1 MRSCLGG
8 RSCWKRLSRR
18 TWFCYCTTW
27 YVFSFSHRPELKRQG
42 PRYHGNFQEAA
53 GRFLT
58 CQLYATEHT
67 SRADVADEGA
77 TSINIYLSTLGQN
90 AADKR
95 LFTLPNTSA
104 IVKAIRTGP
113 AIPEEHILLS
123 LSASDIQPSEESIV
137 NAAVPHPWR
146 ARQLRHGLA
155 KLHGDI
161 HAFSPCPLDDSV
173 EAVGGGAVILK
184 LVDLSQTS
192 EELASALSILRDL
205 IKDSWRASEEMERI
219 R

>member
-1 MRSCLGG
+1 MCRC
-8 RSCWKRLSRR
+8 
-18 TWFCYCTTW
+18 
-27 YVFSFSHRPELKRQG
+27 V
-42 PRYHGNFQEAA
+42 
-53 GRFLT
+53 
-58 CQLYATEHT
+58 
-67 SRADVADEGA
+67 ADIVDEGA

-95 LFTLPNTSA
+95 LFTMPNTSA

-123 LSASDIQPSEESIV
+123 LSASDMLPSEETIV

-155 KLHGDI
+155 RLHGDV
-161 HAFSPCPLDDSV
+161 HAFSPCHLDDSV

-184 LVDLSQTS
+184 LIDMSQTS
-192 EELASALSILRDL
+192 EELASTLGILRDM

-219 R
+219 RE

>member
-1 MRSCLGG
+1 MTCKLRDLC
-8 RSCWKRLSRR
+8 
-18 TWFCYCTTW
+18 
-27 YVFSFSHRPELKRQG
+27 E
-42 PRYHGNFQEAA
+42 
-53 GRFLT
+53 RF
-58 CQLYATEHT
+58 
-67 SRADVADEGA
+67 RADAADEGA

-123 LSASDIQPSEESIV
+123 LSASDIQASEENIV

-146 ARQLRHGLA
+146 AKQLRHGLA

-161 HAFSPCPLDDSV
+161 HAFSPISLDDSV
-173 EAVGGGAVILK
+173 EAVGGGAVALK
-184 LVDLSQTS
+184 LVDLSQTP
-192 EELASALSILRDL
+192 EELASSLSILRDL

-219 R
+219 RQSFLTIAARR

>member
-1 MRSCLGG
+1 MCL
-8 RSCWKRLSRR
+8 
-18 TWFCYCTTW
+18 CT
-27 YVFSFSHRPELKRQG
+27 
-42 PRYHGNFQEAA
+42 
-53 GRFLT
+53 
-58 CQLYATEHT
+58 
-67 SRADVADEGA
+67 ADIVDEGA

-95 LFTLPNTSA
+95 LFTMPNTSAIA

-123 LSASDIQPSEESIV
+123 LSASDMLPSEETIV

-155 KLHGDI
+155 RLHGDV
-161 HAFSPCPLDDSV
+161 HAFSPCHLDDSV
-173 EAVGGGAVILK
+173 EAVGGGAVMLK
-184 LVDLSQTS
+184 LIDMSQTS
-192 EELASALSILRDL
+192 EELASTLAILRDM

-219 R
+219 RE

>member
-1 MRSCLGG
+1 MCL
-8 RSCWKRLSRR
+8 
-18 TWFCYCTTW
+18 CT
-27 YVFSFSHRPELKRQG
+27 
-42 PRYHGNFQEAA
+42 
-53 GRFLT
+53 
-58 CQLYATEHT
+58 
-67 SRADVADEGA
+67 ADIVDEGA
-77 TSINIYLSTLGQN
+77 TSINIYLSTLGQS

-95 LFTLPNTSA
+95 LFTMPNTSA

-123 LSASDIQPSEESIV
+123 LSASDMLPSEETIV

-155 KLHGDI
+155 RLHGDV
-161 HAFSPCPLDDSV
+161 HAFSPCHLDDSV

-184 LVDLSQTS
+184 LIDMSQTS
-192 EELASALSILRDL
+192 EELASTLAILRDM

-219 R
+219 RE